1 MRAGTPILERGD
13 LKTVFEHS
21 FQCFSYKSFVKL
33 SRKGGGRG
41 GGLQPFCPSPK
52 FMHGYVQQ
60 GEVWNTHLKNLRHEM
75 SL

>member
-13 LKTVFEHS
+13 LTTVFEHS

-41 GGLQPFCPSPK
+41 GGGCSPSVPPLNSCMVMYNRVK
-52 FMHGYVQQ
+52 CG
-60 GEVWNTHLKNLRHEM
+60 TLTSKT
-75 SL
+75 

>member
-13 LKTVFEHS
+13 LTTVFEHS

-41 GGLQPFCPSPK
+41 GGAAAL
-52 FMHGYVQQ
+52 
-60 GEVWNTHLKNLRHEM
+60 L
-75 SL
+75 SLP